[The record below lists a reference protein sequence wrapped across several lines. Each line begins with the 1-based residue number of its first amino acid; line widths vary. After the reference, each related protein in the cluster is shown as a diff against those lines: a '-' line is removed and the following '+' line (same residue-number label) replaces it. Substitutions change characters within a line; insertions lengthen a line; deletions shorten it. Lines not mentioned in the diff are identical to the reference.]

1 MESLKT
7 TTDQEPTLSDHDRE
21 KVRLHLQKL
30 LESPAFA
37 HSNRSQGFLRYIVEE
52 ALAGRAAQIKERNIG
67 VDVFGRDQNFDPQQE
82 SLVRVGAGEVRK
94 RLLQAYQ
101 KNFDDGVQIELP
113 VGSYCPKFKICDVAQ
128 ETVVEPAPA
137 LSLFQASRSVNATP
151 RLLLSLGWT
160 KRRRLTLCAFLLCAG
175 SVTVLIPRVLP
186 LRPPLDLVWQVFA
199 KHQQPVLIALPAP
212 LIRAVDFPDSPDT
225 SHSAQGVAAPKITV
239 LDEYYTGTGAGW
251 AAARFAEQLAFRH
264 QPFIIRFGNSVSFP
278 DVEHSPAIL
287 LGGGSS
293 LLGTQMT
300 SKLRYRLIFEDGK
313 PVIVDTFN
321 KGKEWSI
328 PQNQPISE
336 QQEGYTLISILRRTD
351 SGYPLM
357 VVAGIQPADTQAG
370 AEFLTNNQYLLAF
383 TQVAPKDWQ
392 SKNCQIV
399 LHNPLYG
406 NSPGRPSVTA
416 WYVW

>member
-1 MESLKT
+1 MRGT
-7 TTDQEPTLSDHDRE
+7 RTTDQEPTLSDDDRG

-37 HSNRSQGFLRYIVEE
+37 HSNRSRAFLSYIVEE
-52 ALAGRAAQIKERNIG
+52 VLAGRASQIKERNIG
-67 VDVFGRDQNFDPQQE
+67 VDVFGRDQSFDPQQE

-101 KNFDDGVQIELP
+101 KNLGDDVQIELP
-113 VGSYCPKFKICDVAQ
+113 IGSYCPKFRINDAAL
-128 ETVVEPAPA
+128 PAPEPTPA
-137 LSLFQASRSVNATP
+137 SSLFQASRNFKVAP
-151 RLLLSLGWT
+151 GPLVSLGRT
-160 KRRRLTLCAFLLCAG
+160 KRWRLILCAFLLCAG
-175 SVTVLIPRVLP
+175 SVAILVPRMLS
-186 LRPPLDLVWQVFA
+186 LRPPLDLLWQIFA
-199 KHQQPVLIALPAP
+199 KHKQPVLIALPAP
-212 LIRAVDFPDSPDT
+212 KIMAVGFPGSLDT
-225 SHSAQGVAAPKITV
+225 SHSAQGGAHYKITV
-239 LDEYYTGTGAGW
+239 LNEYYTGTGAGW
-251 AAARFAEQLAFRH
+251 GAARFAEQLAFRH
-264 QPFIIRFGNSVSFP
+264 QSFIVRFGYNVSFP
-278 DVEHSPAIL
+278 DVEQSPAIL

-300 SKLRYRLIFEDGK
+300 SKLRYRLIAENGK

-328 PQNQPISE
+328 PGNQPISE
-336 QQEGYTLISILRRTD
+336 QQEGYTLISILRHAD

-357 VVAGIQPADTQAG
+357 VVAGMQPADTQAG
-370 AEFLTNNQYLLAF
+370 AEFLTNNQYFLAF
-383 TQVAPKDWQ
+383 THVAPKDWQ

-406 NSPGRPSVTA
+406 NSPGRPTVAA